1 MLSVRSTQR
10 RLGASVATVLAVT
23 LGAGAL
29 TVPAASAAVLP
40 AAGASTTGTT
50 QQAAVAFP
58 GGAAVIIA
66 SGTTGFLSYD
76 KTVPEYRWTPYDGG
90 APTVMPGVPA
100 TTGTGSGDL
109 VVSVESDK
117 MSLRDMGT
125 NSTLHSVWLGT
136 LDGPGGEGS
145 VTVAYGGAAGSALF
159 TTVKREAGLSLVQHV
174 QGKSPVTVTGLPTGL
189 KSVRVHPGT
198 AEHALVTYVTA
209 AGARHRAV
217 LDLATGA
224 VTETY
229 ETPASAYYGDVAVS
243 ATSIAW
249 VEYDTNAHTARVVV
263 RARGGSATDT
273 IVPLGETWMLGAI
286 EIGLVGD
293 RLTVSQRGGLDSTA
307 PDPLHALTAHSLT
320 GGAAVPLL
328 DHVTSAVATAD
339 GGQLVRG
346 GRIDGG
352 EGLYRI
358 TPGEDGTPVA
368 TLVASTGKP
377 TGLVFTKPADVPAT
391 VELDKYRGNVTFKW
405 HLNRGNAD
413 YRVTLRH
420 VRTGKS
426 ITVSRPQI
434 GTDLVAHLDWRGDL
448 FSEAGPVPDL
458 SAYNGA
464 YTWEITSKPLNGIG
478 TPITDQGTFTVVR
491 KANPHDFDDNGSP
504 DLLSRDTGGVLW
516 RDSTFDSPYTRE
528 ITSQRSRVGA
538 GWNVYDRI
546 EAAGDIAGSTVGD
559 LVARDKAGVLW
570 LYQGDGRGSFTTRT
584 RIGGGW
590 QVFDQIAAGSDVTG
604 DGRPDLVAT
613 DKAGVMWL
621 YKGTGKANAPYT
633 GRTRVGAGW
642 NVYDHLTA
650 TGDLYGVDAP
660 AGDLVA
666 RDKAGVLW
674 LYEGDGRGSFRTRIR
689 ISAGWNSF
697 SDIVGSGD
705 VNRDGIPD
713 LVARDAVNHH
723 AYAYLGTHI
732 KNRPLDNP
740 RLTELEANKAYNLF
754 S

>member
-29 TVPAASAAVLP
+29 AVPAAAALP
-40 AAGASTTGTT
+40 AGVTGVT
-50 QQAAVAFP
+50 QQDADTVAFP
-58 GGAAVIIA
+58 GGAALIAA

-90 APTVMPGVPA
+90 ASTVLPGNLSA
-100 TTGTGSGDL
+100 MGAGSGDL
-109 VVSVESDK
+109 VATREADRA
-117 MSLRDMGT
+117 SLRDMKTGT
-125 NSTLHSVWLGT
+125 TALSIFLGT
-136 LDGPGGEGS
+136 LDGPGGTGS
-145 VTVAYGGAAGSALF
+145 VTVTFGGAAGSALF
-159 TTVKREAGLSLVQHV
+159 TNVTTDSGVSLVLHAKD
-174 QGKSPVTVTGLPTGL
+174 KSPVTVTGLPAGA
-189 KSVRVHPGT
+189 KSANVRPGT
-198 AEHALVTYVTA
+198 AEHALVTYTTA
-209 AGARHRAV
+209 AGARHRAL

-229 ETPASAYYGDVAVS
+229 ETPKTAEFGDVAVS
-243 ATSIAW
+243 ATRIAW
-249 VEYDTNAHTARVVV
+249 VEYDTNTHTARAVV
-263 RARGGSATDT
+263 RTRGTGTSADDT
-273 IVPLGETWMLGAI
+273 IVPLGETWTLAAI

-293 RLTVSQRGGLDSTA
+293 RLTSSQRGGLDSTA

-320 GGAAVPLL
+320 GGAPVPLL
-328 DHVTSAVATAD
+328 DHITSAVATAD

-346 GRIDGG
+346 GRIADG

-358 TPGEDGTPVA
+358 APGEDGKPTA

-377 TGLVFTKPADVPAT
+377 TGLAFTKPADVPAT
-391 VELDKYRGNVTFKW
+391 VDLDPYRGNVTFKW
-405 HLNRGNAD
+405 FLNRGNAD

-426 ITVSRPQI
+426 ITVARPQV
-434 GTDLVAHLDWRGDL
+434 GSDLVAHLDWRGDL
-448 FSEAGPVPDL
+448 FSESGPVPDL

-478 TPITDQGTFTVVR
+478 DPITAQGTFTVVR

-504 DLLSRDTGGVLW
+504 DLLSRDTSGVLW
-516 RDSTFDSPYTRE
+516 RDSTFDSPYTRQ
-528 ITSQRSRVGA
+528 ITSHRSRISG
-538 GWNVYDRI
+538 GWQIYDRI

-570 LYQGDGRGSFTTRT
+570 LYQGDGRGSFATRT

-590 QVFDQIAAGSDVTG
+590 QVYDQIAAGSDLNV

-621 YKGTGKANAPYT
+621 YKGTGKATAPYAD
-633 GRTRVGAGW
+633 RVRVGAGW
-642 NVYDHLTA
+642 SIYNQLTA
-650 TGDLYGVDAP
+650 TGDMYGVDAP

-689 ISAGWNSF
+689 ISAGWNVL

-723 AYAYLGTHI
+723 VYAYIGLHV
-732 KNRPLDNP
+732 KNQPLNKP
-740 RLTELEANKAYNLF
+740 LLTGLDANKAYNLF